1 MIPIFAALAAL
12 LIVPVAQ
19 PSMASLW
26 PNQDGS
32 SWGYHQTYQAGPG
45 GFGNPDTTETL
56 FRLHFDGTVAVPG
69 RSDAQNLVEEEVVA
83 SAPSLAATPDAFL
96 RTLWLA
102 RPDLRDALGQRGVT
116 GAAAQVPEWAALLVH
131 GGAFEKTAQEIRIW
145 RTDTTGLLSWVF
157 LRFDLSLGHMFSLQL
172 VPDLAPDV
180 FLYATVGGLENVT
193 VPAGSYTGCQRVDY
207 RIDYGESICTG
218 EGSSEPLGTFRGQTL
233 GYVLY
238 APDVG
243 PVFSFEELSYT
254 DVTGDCGVTPDVV
267 VERVILKL
275 TEAPV
280 STEPVTWGGLKARH

>member
-1 MIPIFAALAAL
+1 MTALAYL
-12 LIVPVAQ
+12 HGF
-19 PSMASLW
+19 AS
-26 PNQDGS
+26 
-32 SWGYHQTYQAGPG
+32 GPG
-45 GFGNPDTTETL
+45 STKAQFFRTRFAESGTT
-56 FRLHFDGTVAVPG
+56 
-69 RSDAQNLVEEEVVA
+69 
-83 SAPSLAATPDAFL
+83 LA
-96 RTLWLA
+96 
-102 RPDLRDALGQRGVT
+102 
-116 GAAAQVPEWAALLVH
+116 
-131 GGAFEKTAQEIRIW
+131 
-145 RTDTTGLLSWVF
+145 
-157 LRFDLSLGHMFSLQL
+157 

-243 PVFSFEELSYT
+243 PVFSFEELSYA

-280 STEPVTWGGLKARH
+280 STEPVTWGGLKARY